1 MIFKN
6 KGEWSELYVAFKFLA
21 DGKMYAGDENGNKLD
36 SYLEI
41 TKIFREDEK
50 GFLNTYIRDENT
62 KSVKIYVNSELQLE
76 VPFSEFEDI
85 SNRMFI
91 PIQKGRDNED
101 IKELLP
107 LEPKN
112 KQGFPIPFVQEF
124 MNKVLMKSVSQSPTW
139 KGDITLEIKDTHTGS
154 SNRSSY
160 SIKTNYP
167 KGKATLINA
176 SEATNFTYRIDGFT
190 DEMMEECNNINTSK
204 KIVDRIKYIE
214 NNNCELSFATTY
226 RPLAKQNLK
235 RVDSLLDEIIA
246 ELLKIHYISG
256 EVSVKNVVDE
266 LTNMDPFNF
275 NDEYAYVYKF
285 KKLLTACS
293 LGLNVGKTWDG
304 LEEATGGMIIV
315 GPDGS
320 IITFH
325 LYDRNLFE
333 SFLFNSVKFERG
345 STSKHKFASVY
356 KVEDR
361 YYMNLNLQIRY
372 F

>member
-6 KGEWSELYVAFKFLA
+6 RGEWSELYVTFKFLA
-21 DGKMYAGDENGNKLD
+21 EGKMYAGDENGNKLD

-85 SNRMFI
+85 ANKMFI

-124 MNKVLMKSVSQSPTW
+124 MNKVLMKSVSQSSSW
-139 KGDITLEIKDTHTGS
+139 KGDVTLEIKDIHTGS
-154 SNRSSY
+154 SSRASY

-167 KGKATLINA
+167 TGKATLINA
-176 SEATNFTYRIDGFT
+176 SEATNFTYIINGFN
-190 DEMMEECNNINTSK
+190 DEMMEKCNAINSSK
-204 KIVDRIKYIE
+204 KIVERIKYIKD
-214 NNNCELSFATTY
+214 NNCEMKFATTY

-246 ELLKIHYISG
+246 EMLKIHYSTS
-256 EVSVKNVVDE
+256 EASVKNVVE
-266 LTNMDPFNF
+266 ILTQIDPFKF
-275 NDEYAYVYKF
+275 YDDYAYIYKF
-285 KKLLTACS
+285 KKFLTACS
-293 LGLNVGKTWDG
+293 LGLNIGKTWDG
-304 LEEATGGMIIV
+304 LEESTGGMIIV
-315 GPDGS
+315 GPDGD

-333 SFLFNSVKFERG
+333 SFLFNSVKFERA
-345 STSKHKFASVY
+345 STSRHKFASVY